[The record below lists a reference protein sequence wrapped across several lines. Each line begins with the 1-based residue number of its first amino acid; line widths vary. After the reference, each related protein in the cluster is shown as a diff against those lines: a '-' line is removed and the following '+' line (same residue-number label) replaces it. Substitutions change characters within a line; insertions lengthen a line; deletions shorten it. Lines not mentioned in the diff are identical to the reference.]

1 MDDSD
6 VNSTQGFLSRQM
18 SQIQISK
25 LDLIK
30 KCVIENKTKI
40 IVFFTVLN
48 FLMNIILIA
57 KINNVSVPT
66 KSADLEDLQAKI
78 NDLQAK
84 INSTIEEN
92 KENKSLDAKIIN
104 LQNEIKPIL
113 EENQKDKNADPKIID
128 LEDKIKSMMEANQV
142 NYDLDILMA
151 KKMNNLTQF
160 QYSYTSS
167 QSNLNR
173 DVKDLGKSLLSYYF
187 QKVMNQIDGHYFYR
201 YHNKMDY
208 GSAIT
213 TCSKIN
219 AHLMDFGDDFKANLK
234 KMKAV
239 KTFYHLEDVS
249 NIWIGLD
256 DKTKENH
263 WVWKHSGKT
272 LPSNSSLWA
281 PGEPD
286 SLHESHDCVE
296 VDIKEDTIQL
306 YDVSCNRNLIV
317 ICEKCLDTDFNC

>member
-1 MDDSD
+1 MDSE

-30 KCVIENKTKI
+30 QFLIENKTKI

-48 FLMNIILIA
+48 FLMNIILMA
-57 KINNVSVPT
+57 KISNVSKTSV
-66 KSADLEDLQAKI
+66 DFEDPKI

-84 INSTIEEN
+84 INDLEDKIKSITEEN
-92 KENKSLDAKIIN
+92 QENKNLDAKIVN

-113 EENQKDKNADPKIID
+113 EENQKEKNVDSKIID
-128 LEDKIKSMMEANQV
+128 LEHKIKSIVEVNQMTKE
-142 NYDLDILMA
+142 LDKLMA
-151 KKMNNLTQF
+151 IKWDSIGASSNNYYYF
-160 QYSYTSS
+160 A
-167 QSNLNR
+167 
-173 DVKDLGKSLLSYYF
+173 KAAKSYYF
-187 QKVMNQIDGHYFYR
+187 QKIMDGIDGHFYYR
-201 YHNKMDY
+201 HPNRTSYT
-208 GSAIT
+208 SAIT
-213 TCSKIN
+213 TCSEMN
-219 AHLMDFGDDFKANLK
+219 AHLMDFGDDFEANLK

-317 ICEKCLDTDFNC
+317 ICEKCLDNDFNC